1 MLKDLFK
8 PKKEK
13 TFSPEYYDLPYKYNK
28 TVVKIVQILNQF

>member
-13 TFSPEYYDLPYKYNK
+13 TIKSIEVVELEVRNNTPEEP
-28 TVVKIVQILNQF
+28 

>member
-13 TFSPEYYDLPYKYNK
+13 ALKDNINASIADGYVDIKGYK
-28 TVVKIVQILNQF
+28 VKPK